1 MLKKGTFYIYGKKPI
16 EEQLLQNPKNVMRV
30 FVSDAVA
37 STSQE
42 FALLKQYSKE
52 HNIPIN
58 SISKHKLKEY
68 VGDVN
73 SQGIIALVKEA
84 FYTKYE
90 DWLET
95 YNPEE
100 MTSVLILDRIEDT
113 HNFGAIL
120 RTAAATGVSA
130 VFVAKDH
137 QAPINGTVFK
147 TSAGALTRIPIIQ
160 VSNINQMIDRLKK
173 MKFWTAAI
181 DMEDGTGRTES
192 LFDQKFDT
200 SMAFVLGSE
209 GKGVAEKT
217 RERCDFVISIPME
230 NEVESLNVSV
240 AGAIVMYEWKRQIQN
255 MLR

>member
-16 EEQLLQNPKNVMRV
+16 EEQLLQNPKNVIRV
-30 FVSDAVA
+30 FISDVVSN
-37 STSQE
+37 TSQE
-42 FALLKQYSKE
+42 FTLLKQYSKE

-73 SQGIIALVKEA
+73 TQGIIALVKEA
-84 FYTKYE
+84 FYTEYE

-100 MTSVLILDRIEDT
+100 LTSVLVLDRIEDT

-147 TSAGALTRIPIIQ
+147 TSAGALTRIPIVR

-181 DMEDGTGRTES
+181 DIDTENRRTES
-192 LFDQKFDT
+192 LFDQTFDT

-209 GKGVAEKT
+209 GKGIAEKT
-217 RERCDFVISIPME
+217 RERCDYVISIPME
-230 NEVESLNVSV
+230 NDVESLNVSV
-240 AGAIVMYEWKRQIQN
+240 AGAVVMYEWKRQVKN
-255 MLR
+255 MLK